1 MQGNI
6 EKALKHLTREI
17 RSQRLMCRTEER
29 EPNSDNPDA
38 SDAQIDRTK
47 TRARKLTEI
56 REALEQLMYSDH
68 REYPDQ

>member
-6 EKALKHLTREI
+6 EKAIKHLTREI

-29 EPNSDNPDA
+29 EPCQNPDA
-38 SDAQIDRTK
+38 SDDQIDRTK
-47 TRARKLTEI
+47 SRARKLTEI